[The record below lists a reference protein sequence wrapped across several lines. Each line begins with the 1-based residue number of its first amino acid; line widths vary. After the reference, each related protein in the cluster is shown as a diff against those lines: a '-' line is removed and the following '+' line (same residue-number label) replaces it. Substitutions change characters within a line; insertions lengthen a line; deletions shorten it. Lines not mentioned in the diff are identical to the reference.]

1 MVGIFGAVVGG
12 MTAEIVS
19 WRTNYIIGG
28 VMGLALLIMRI
39 GVRESG
45 IYLNGKKAVLETEGS
60 ISRGNFFA
68 LFTNW
73 HLFIKYLRCIL
84 IALPTWYMVGILI

>member
-28 VMGLALLIMRI
+28 AMGLALLIMRL

-60 ISRGNFFA
+60 IGRGNFLA

-73 HLFIKYLRCIL
+73 YLFKKYLKCIL